1 LNKNAMPGVA
11 RRPQASNHN
20 SRGRKWLIPLTLAL
34 FAMLLTGC
42 GAQVPPYWPDLSV
55 DGDTVYVTNG
65 RFFALKADTGD
76 AMWAYPAVE
85 QQSGGLLSGCS
96 APKITDGPFI
106 AAPVVQDELIFLG
119 SGGEIQRSLWGKG
132 ENMAGL
138 RALNKLGTLQWRF
151 EGATGSTIAAPAL
164 AGTTVYL
171 PSSDR
176 NVYAVDLET
185 RQARWVFQTGNW
197 VWATPLIL
205 EGTAYIA
212 SMDHVLYAVDDQ
224 TGSARWQ
231 FDRSSSA
238 LPAAPA
244 FDGGVLYL
252 GALGGT
258 MYAIEAQ
265 SGELAWEQKVDGG
278 VWATPIIENGV
289 LYFGTLKGAIYAL
302 RTTDGTQVWT
312 KNVEGE
318 VRGTPAYVNGTL
330 YFGCENGR
338 LYAFD
343 AQNGDELMSP
353 LGMQLEKASIY
364 TSPVFDGTYL
374 YVMSTSGEVFALD
387 VERNAIVWQNNP
399 LADQEE

>member
-1 LNKNAMPGVA
+1 MPGVA
-11 RRPQASNHN
+11 RRPQASKQH
-20 SRGRKWLIPLTLAL
+20 SGRRKWLIPLTLAL

-42 GAQVPPYWPDLSV
+42 GAQVSPYWPDLSV

-85 QQSGGLLSGCS
+85 QKSGGLLSGCS

-151 EGATGSTIAAPAL
+151 EGATGGTIAAPAL

-171 PSSDR
+171 PSSDH

-224 TGSARWQ
+224 TGGARWQ

-330 YFGCENGR
+330 YFGCESGR

-374 YVMSTSGEVFALD
+374 YVVSTSGEVFALD
-387 VERNAIVWQNNP
+387 VKRNAIVWQNNP